1 MANHQGKGIP
11 STSTVGEVDDIYVD
25 TLTNL
30 KYKLIR
36 IENREY
42 FKRIKQ
48 EYTWELLPP
57 WEQID
62 PSSGP
67 QGDPGPQGPQGPQG
81 DPGPQGPQGDPGP
94 QGPQGDPGPA
104 GVNGGDGE
112 DGGYYTPAVD
122 ASGNLSWAGSKEG
135 MTTVPSVNIRGPQ
148 GEQGPKGDTGDT
160 GPAGTPGDPSS
171 LLKTGYYVGD
181 GTETRTISLG
191 FTPRAVLVLRK
202 GVFTS
207 NPNFTPTNFHGGL
220 CIAPPAPVTGNGAI
234 SIVSNGFSVRYYDA
248 QNSDSL
254 FTNINGE
261 EYIYLAFK

>member
-1 MANHQGKGIP
+1 MKIQGNGVP
-11 STSTVGEVDDIYVD
+11 STSTVGNVDDIYVD
-25 TLTNL
+25 LLTDL
-30 KYKLIR
+30 KYKCVCITT
-36 IENREY
+36 RELY
-42 FKRIKQ
+42 KGVEQ

-67 QGDPGPQGPQGPQG
+67 P
-81 DPGPQGPQGDPGP
+81 GPQGDPGP

-220 CIAPPAPVTGNGAI
+220 CIAPPAPATGNNAI
-234 SIVSNGFSVRYYDA
+234 SIVNNGFSVRYYDD
-248 QNSDSL
+248 QSSVSL